1 MGFELIS
8 LCSKFLST
16 APLAAALLLANNAFA
31 TPAGSV
37 IFANGPVS
45 AEREPAVALSKGDE
59 VLVEDT
65 VATGAA
71 GRAQLLLLDGAKIA
85 IRPNSRLRIEEFSFT
100 ESSGANGRAAVATSG
115 DKSVTSLIKGGFR
128 TITGAIGKAD
138 ETAYEVRTP
147 VGVLGVR
154 GTDYMAVFCRADCT
168 SAPGVSASDP
178 LEDGLYLGVTDG
190 TIFFRNELGQ
200 FDLSEG
206 EFAFIPMVDRTF
218 RRLAEPPGVF
228 RDDIQL
234 IRDENDAAGVS
245 AASAGAQLRFDGK
258 LGVRRELDKP
268 AIEED
273 STKKSPKE
281 PEDAPA
287 QPILGKDAEGNV
299 IDLTPG
305 EVP

>member
-8 LCSKFLST
+8 LRSKFLST
-16 APLAAALLLANNAFA
+16 ASLVAMLCLADNASA

-37 IFANGPVS
+37 IFAKGPVT
-45 AEREPAVALSKGDE
+45 AQREPSVALTKGDE

-65 VATGAA
+65 VVTGAA
-71 GRAQLLLLDGAKIA
+71 GRAQLLMLDGAKIA

-100 ESSGANGRAAVATSG
+100 ESSG
-115 DKSVTSLIKGGFR
+115 DKSVTSLFKGGFR

-154 GTDYMAVFCRADCT
+154 GTDYMAVFCRSDCT
-168 SAPGVSASDP
+168 RAPGVSASDP

-190 TIFFRNELGQ
+190 TILFRNELGQ

-206 EFAFIPMVDRTF
+206 EYAFIPMVDRTL

-234 IRDENDAAGVS
+234 IRGEND

-258 LGVRRELDKP
+258 LGVRREPDKP
-268 AIEED
+268 AIKEGG
-273 STKKSPKE
+273 TKKSPME

-287 QPILGKDAEGNV
+287 QPILGKDADGNV

>member
-1 MGFELIS
+1 M
-8 LCSKFLST
+8 
-16 APLAAALLLANNAFA
+16 
-31 TPAGSV
+31 
-37 IFANGPVS
+37 
-45 AEREPAVALSKGDE
+45 
-59 VLVEDT
+59 
-65 VATGAA
+65 
-71 GRAQLLLLDGAKIA
+71 
-85 IRPNSRLRIEEFSFT
+85 
-100 ESSGANGRAAVATSG
+100 
-115 DKSVTSLIKGGFR
+115 
-128 TITGAIGKAD
+128 
-138 ETAYEVRTP
+138 YE
-147 VGVLGVR
+147 
-154 GTDYMAVFCRADCT
+154 Y
-168 SAPGVSASDP
+168 
-178 LEDGLYLGVTDG
+178 
-190 TIFFRNELGQ
+190 
-200 FDLSEG
+200 
-206 EFAFIPMVDRTF
+206 DRTF

-258 LGVRRELDKP
+258 LGVRREPDKP